1 MMVLTRLLCLA
12 PLVMLVGMVKRA
24 ALLPS
29 VQDHVQ
35 LAGMPLRP
43 LLQVPRQMTASH
55 VTQDGTAQSE

>member
-1 MMVLTRLLCLA
+1 MM
-12 PLVMLVGMVKRA
+12 PVGMVPRA

-43 LLQVPRQMTASH
+43 LLQVPRQMTAS
-55 VTQDGTAQSE
+55 